1 MVRIYGT
8 SMNFQLSDRQ
18 RDILVLILA
27 GAGFL
32 LVTLLVVFLIVVG
45 NQSTRAGNSPG
56 NSAKNVVYGLDRR
69 GVPVRIQNPTDLFPQ
84 TYGKFTRKA
93 VSGTLRGQTAAGT
106 FKATYTRDKDTIE
119 ISGARDNNY
128 AQAEADMRRGVAQLG
143 VPAQV
148 TTLDPTFGYATIPAA
163 AANSPAYLL
172 YFHANWYWS
181 ITASSQA
188 ALDDFMKV
196 FPY

>member
-1 MVRIYGT
+1 
-8 SMNFQLSDRQ
+8 MNFQLSDRQ
-18 RDILVLILA
+18 RDILIWILA
-27 GAGFL
+27 GSGFL
-32 LVTLLVVFLIVVG
+32 LIVLLVVVLVVIS
-45 NQSTRAGNSPG
+45 NQSNRAGNSPG
-56 NSAKNVVYGLDRR
+56 GAKNVVYGLDRR
-69 GVPVRIQNPTDLFPQ
+69 GVPVRIQSPTDLFPP

-119 ISGARDNNY
+119 INGARDNNY
-128 AQAEADMRRGVAQLG
+128 AQAEADLQRGIAQLG

-148 TTLDPTFGYATIPAA
+148 TTLGTTFGYALIPAA
-163 AANSPAYLL
+163 TANGQVYLL

-181 ITASSQA
+181 ITASNQA
-188 ALDDFMKV
+188 ALDEFMKV